1 LKNIE
6 CRDAVL
12 VWDKIELVRDE
23 KGKPVTRWDGES
35 MKKSPI
41 TGDMVPDESRRVTQ
55 DSYVNPRKAK
65 WPSAEFIVG
74 NPPYLGTSRMR
85 SMFGDG
91 YTEALR
97 GAYPELPESID
108 FVMYWWDQAAHRIR
122 TGPTRRAGLITTTSL
137 TQTFNRKVL
146 QLHME
151 AEDKV
156 SLVFG
161 VADHPWVSSKYGVT
175 KGGAEVRIAMTV
187 IEKGSRPGVLAKN
200 IHEEYEAVNGEVRVD
215 LALSQGIIH
224 PDLTIGADIA
234 SARPLQETSHI
245 GTRGVSL
252 HGAGFIVTTEQAY
265 KLGLSQVPGIERHIR
280 AYRNGQDFTGI
291 SRDVS
296 VIDLFG
302 LREDEVKHRFPEI
315 YQWILERVKPER
327 TARADAGKDS
337 EGYAKNWW
345 LFGKPRPELR
355 PALAGLKR
363 FIATV
368 ESSRRRFFLFVD
380 GRILPDNML
389 VVMALDDA
397 FFLGVLSSSIHVSW
411 ALAAGGRL
419 GVRHDPRYNK
429 TRCFDPFPFPDCS
442 TKQKAL
448 IRTLGEA
455 LDAHRKRQQALFPK
469 LTLTNLYRILE
480 MVRSGEP
487 LTDKDRVL
495 HEQGLVSVLK
505 QIHDDLDAAV
515 FDAYGWPRD
524 LTGEQILEKLVALNA
539 SRAEEERTGHVRWLR
554 PEFQNP
560 TGARKPE
567 NLTLVGTEAT
577 DAAEESDDAT
587 AAPAATVAAWPKRP
601 GERIAAIRDLV
612 VASKRLWHTAEVTAA
627 FKGAK
632 KKDVADLLDS
642 LAGIGVLVA
651 YGETEKE
658 LRWGLPTRTGV
669 S

>member
-1 LKNIE
+1 
-6 CRDAVL
+6 
-12 VWDKIELVRDE
+12 
-23 KGKPVTRWDGES
+23 
-35 MKKSPI
+35 
-41 TGDMVPDESRRVTQ
+41 
-55 DSYVNPRKAK
+55 
-65 WPSAEFIVG
+65 
-74 NPPYLGTSRMR
+74 
-85 SMFGDG
+85 MFGDG

-108 FVMYWWDQAAHRIR
+108 YVMYWWDQAAHRIR
-122 TGPTRRAGLITTTSL
+122 TGPTRRAGLITTTSI

-151 AEDKV
+151 AEDAV

-161 VADHPWVSSKYGVT
+161 VSDHPWVSSKYGAT

-187 IEKGSRPGVLAKN
+187 IEKGSRLGILAKN
-200 IHEEYEAVNGEVRVD
+200 VQEEYEAINGEVRVE
-215 LALSQGIIH
+215 LAVSEGVIH
-224 PDLTIGADIA
+224 PNLTIGANVSGA
-234 SARPLQETSHI
+234 GPLEETS
-245 GTRGVSL
+245 GLGYPGVKL
-252 HGAGFIVTTEQAY
+252 HGAGFIVSPEQA
-265 KLGLSQVPGIERHIR
+265 KALGLGRVRGLERHIR
-280 AYRNGQDFTGI
+280 HYRNGQDFTAK
-291 SRDVS
+291 SRDVM

-302 LREDEVKHRFPEI
+302 LTQDEVRRRFPEVF
-315 YQWILERVKPER
+315 QWVKERVKPER
-327 TARADAGKDS
+327 DQNSRSTYKN
-337 EGYAKNWW
+337 NWW
-345 LFGKPRPELR
+345 IFGEPRRELR

-363 FIATV
+363 FIVTV

-380 GRILPDNML
+380 GSILPDNML
-389 VVMALDDA
+389 INIALDDA
-397 FFLGVLSSSIHVSW
+397 FFLGVLSSSIHVTW

-487 LTDKDRVL
+487 LTEKDRVI

-524 LTGEQILEKLVALNA
+524 LTDEQILEKLVALNA
-539 SRAEEERTGHVRWLR
+539 ERAEEERNGHVRWLR
-554 PEFQNP
+554 PDFQNP

-577 DAAEESDDAT
+577 DAAEEGDDAT
-587 AAPAATVAAWPKRP
+587 AAPAAAVAAWPKRP

-612 VASKRLWHTAEVTAA
+612 VASKRLWQTAEVTAA